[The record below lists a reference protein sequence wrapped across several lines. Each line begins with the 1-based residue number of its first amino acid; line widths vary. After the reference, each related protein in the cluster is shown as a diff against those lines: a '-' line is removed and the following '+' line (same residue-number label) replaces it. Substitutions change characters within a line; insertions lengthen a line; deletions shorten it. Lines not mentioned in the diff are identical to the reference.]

1 MSQQS
6 ETPEM
11 ASAVAK
17 ARAALDA
24 HTYETVQWH
33 FHDST
38 GCPFWLE
45 QKQTLKFDPLKEIN
59 ADIAAIG
66 ACLSS
71 RTRRLREQGLDFY
84 DVADELAAENEYLKG
99 LGLPVN
105 LQATNAE
112 LIGVANA

>member
-1 MSQQS
+1 MSHQELVTEQQIRDALL
-6 ETPEM
+6 E
-11 ASAVAK
+11 K
-17 ARAALDA
+17 A
-24 HTYETVQWH
+24 EV
-33 FHDST
+33 
-38 GCPFWLE
+38 GLE
-45 QKQTLKFDPLKEIN
+45 AERWWNGNVGRWIQAEIN

-105 LQATNAE
+105 LATTNAE
-112 LIGVANA
+112 LLGVASNG